1 VSIANVTVRAGDFIL
16 GDADGVV
23 VVEREKL
30 AGLLPLARKK
40 VEDETARI
48 AAIKKGNTAAS
59 WLDAALRTAGV
70 LKQGES
76 L

>member
-1 VSIANVTVRAGDFIL
+1 VLA
-16 GDADGVV
+16 DADGVV
-23 VVEREKL
+23 VIERERVE
-30 AGLLPLARKK
+30 ALLPLARGK
-40 VEDETARI
+40 VEDEAARV

-70 LKQGES
+70 LKPGES